1 MEYLENE
8 IVNIVF
14 TPESFTV
21 TYDNDKTEVVE
32 KNMDGYRNLYN
43 AWLKEQPMFISDIY
57 KTQMRDL
64 TFAKSNPTYTQ
75 SMNAFFSE
83 ENREEALKFIVY
95 MRKRD
100 LTQERAKWK
109 RVN

>member
-1 MEYLENE
+1 
-8 IVNIVF
+8 
-14 TPESFTV
+14 
-21 TYDNDKTEVVE
+21 
-32 KNMDGYRNLYN
+32 
-43 AWLKEQPMFISDIY
+43 
-57 KTQMRDL
+57 
-64 TFAKSNPTYTQ
+64 
-75 SMNAFFSE
+75 MNAFFSE

>member
-8 IVNIVF
+8 IVNMVF
-14 TPESFTV
+14 TPESFTI

-64 TFAKSNPTYTQ
+64 TFAK
-75 SMNAFFSE
+75 
-83 ENREEALKFIVY
+83 
-95 MRKRD
+95 
-100 LTQERAKWK
+100 
-109 RVN
+109 